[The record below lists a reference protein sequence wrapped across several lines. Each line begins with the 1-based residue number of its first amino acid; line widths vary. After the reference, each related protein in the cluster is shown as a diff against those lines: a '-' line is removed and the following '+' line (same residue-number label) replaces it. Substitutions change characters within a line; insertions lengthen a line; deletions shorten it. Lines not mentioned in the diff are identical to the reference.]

1 MNRNGPIALIFHCLF
16 LGFLLAPI
24 LIVCAVAFTSQGY
37 LSLPTEGLSL
47 RWFRAIGD
55 NPEFI
60 RAFKDSLLLGAVS
73 STLAILV
80 AVPAAL
86 AIARHQFFGR
96 EAIQALFLSPLMV
109 PHIVLGIAFLRFFT
123 MIGLGGTFA
132 GLVLSHVIII
142 LPFALRLILAVE
154 QGTPGACSVNSNGT
168 KDCGPGQIN
177 SIWFPVIAA
186 GRVPPEVVQ
195 QALTF
200 DPCYNIRVTA
210 WILRREIDA
219 VGWENFWTAVGN
231 YHSHTPEFH
240 ARYLRRVVEAAKALS
255 GQPK

>member
-1 MNRNGPIALIFHCLF
+1 MRRWVRIDLAVMLTAALLTMAVLTVALPALAERPPKGIA
-16 LGFLLAPI
+16 
-24 LIVCAVAFTSQGY
+24 
-37 LSLPTEGLSL
+37 
-47 RWFRAIGD
+47 
-55 NPEFI
+55 
-60 RAFKDSLLLGAVS
+60 
-73 STLAILV
+73 
-80 AVPAAL
+80 AVPPQCLDMAAVEW
-86 AIARHQFFGR
+86 Q
-96 EAIQALFLSPLMV
+96 V
-109 PHIVLGIAFLRFFT
+109 PAD
-123 MIGLGGTFA
+123 
-132 GLVLSHVIII
+132 
-142 LPFALRLILAVE
+142 ALRLILAVE

-210 WILRREIDA
+210 WILRREIDT

-255 GQPK
+255 AQPR